1 MRKDRVLASCFV
13 IFLLVLMGSVA
24 FLPAGGADT
33 IIGSVHFNPDRF
45 DLDYGFGVAVVEATI
60 RFPSGAKYPPVKD
73 INASTILLE
82 GSLSPNSTY
91 LISGGLVARFDAG
104 DVGNI
109 VWAIIYHI
117 DTLAPPYKIWL
128 TITGNLKQTA
138 GGTPF
143 SATGY
148 IKIIVPHS
156 SLPP

>member
-1 MRKDRVLASCFV
+1 MRKDRILTSCFV
-13 IFLLVLMGSVA
+13 IFLLILIGSAV

-33 IIGSVHFNPDRF
+33 IIGSAHFNPDRF
-45 DLDYGFGVAVVEATI
+45 DLDYGFGVSVVEATI
-60 RFPSGAKYPPVKD
+60 RFPSGAKYPTVKD

-91 LISGGLVARFDAG
+91 LISGGLVARFGAG
-104 DVGNI
+104 DVENI